1 MIIEVIKDGETLT
14 YEVSKP
20 VLTIGRWH
28 TCDIPI
34 NDINISRE
42 HLRIIINDNNVQIQD
57 LKSSNGTLLN
67 GAQISSKQIYL
78 LTEKDTVTFG
88 NSFVAVRVKNREKQ
102 METPA
107 SKEATKAIVKDKT
120 EIIKER
126 TEHVVER
133 SHVAQSQIH
142 SQVQTQ
148 VQPTVQ
154 PQAKLQERAEVM
166 PDSELPPPPPVVP
179 ESSVMQAEK
188 EPTVA
193 IYERPD
199 SVVSQAP
206 APVEKFDTKMQRSVE
221 DAQSAVY
228 NKAPQEAAV
237 SSVRPASEG
246 YSAKGED
253 FSGDSKLL
261 SDEAIAESVDKMK
274 LSKEA
279 AFNFKNVGLDLPKYK
294 NSNEH
299 AKEIIRDAEFLKH
312 SIIKKGEAQAIQLI
326 DKAKVKARQ
335 ESELIHQQCKDM
347 VEQLLDNTK
356 TNLERARIESE
367 KLMSEKRLML
377 SEEIQL
383 KWDEHDELMLK
394 EKTGHIE
401 KIEKEHR
408 VKLELSLEKLRT
420 DMFIE
425 RDQLISNAENE
436 ILTKKRKFQLETS
449 QEREGHLAKLRE
461 INISIEDLR
470 EQKDNLVETIQKVK
484 IEFDKAE
491 LDFITATSN
500 LKQISEKSVDTQTE
514 LDRKIAE
521 FNELELK
528 SKDLIELRNTMTQ
541 QEATLKNSIEE
552 LGRKYSNLAKKAQ
565 DEETK
570 LATLS
575 EQLENNKKV
584 GNAQIEEEFKK
595 TRDAEEKK
603 YQNFK
608 ALELKSLQK
617 IKDDHVESIKKYS
630 LELSQEIASKLELL
644 SKKSQAQAFDYTKT
658 VELVHSVIQVKSSD
672 SANIDAKHVEQLA
685 SWKKRQS
692 TEKYKLVAM
701 GFAACFVVFF
711 TGNLVYNKLRV
722 DPFEAERRKMASD
735 RKQSEEE
742 NRYTPVKSEI
752 WRQNYVELTLNTDQ
766 FVETYLDEQVHQRW
780 VTYISKY
787 FLSQWKV
794 SEEKVIAVVSSSKAF
809 VQSIEEARPDLKKT
823 KIKAELEKMR
833 QDEDELIAKN
843 SALLGSQVRY
853 EAYKKKEQEFFQ
865 NLVRARAPASR

>member
-1 MIIEVIKDGETLT
+1 MPANKLSEMIIEVIKDGETLT
-14 YEVSKP
+14 YEISKP

-42 HLRIIINDNNVQIQD
+42 HLRIIINENNVQIQD

-88 NSFVAVRVKNREKQ
+88 NSFVAVRVKTRQAQTVEA
-102 METPA
+102 PIA
-107 SKEATKAIVKDKT
+107 PKEPTKAIKT
-120 EIIKER
+120 EIVKER
-126 TEHVVER
+126 TKV
-133 SHVAQSQIH
+133 SQD
-142 SQVQTQ
+142 V
-148 VQPTVQ
+148 
-154 PQAKLQERAEVM
+154 
-166 PDSELPPPPPVVP
+166 ELPPPPPLSIS
-179 ESSVMQAEK
+179 ESAVMLSEK
-188 EPTVA
+188 EATIA
-193 IYERPD
+193 IYEKQE
-199 SVVSQAP
+199 SVVVQSVVAQ
-206 APVEKFDTKMQRSVE
+206 VEKFDTKMQRSVE
-221 DAQSAVY
+221 EAQSAIY
-228 NKAPQEAAV
+228 QKATEEAAA
-237 SSVRPASEG
+237 ASKPSNQG
-246 YSAKGED
+246 YNSKGED
-253 FSGDSKLL
+253 FSSDSKLL

-274 LSKEA
+274 FTKEA

-299 AKEIIRDAEFLKH
+299 AKEIIRDAEFMKH

-347 VEQLLDNTK
+347 VEQLLNNTK

-408 VKLELSLEKLRT
+408 VKLELSLEKLKT

-436 ILTKKRKFQLETS
+436 ILNKKRKFQLETS

-500 LKQISEKSVDTQTE
+500 LKQISDKSFETQTE

-644 SKKSQAQAFDYTKT
+644 SKKSQTQTFDYTKT

-711 TGNLVYNKLRV
+711 TGNLVYNKLRI
-722 DPFEAERRKMASD
+722 DPFEAERRKMAMD

-742 NRYTPVKSEI
+742 NRFVPVKSDI
-752 WRQNYVELTLNTDQ
+752 WRTNYVELTLNTDQ
-766 FVETYLDEQVHQRW
+766 FVETYLDEQTHQKW

-809 VQSIEEARPDLKKT
+809 VQSIEEARPELKKT
-823 KIKAELEKMR
+823 KIKAELEKMK
-833 QDEDELIAKN
+833 QDEEELVAKN
-843 SALLGSQVRY
+843 SFLLGSQVRY

-865 NLVRARAPASR
+865 NLVRNRAPAGK

>member
-1 MIIEVIKDGETLT
+1 MPGNKLNDMIIEVIKDGETLT

-42 HLRIIINDNNVQIQD
+42 HLRIIINESTVQIQD

-88 NSFVAVRVKNREKQ
+88 NSFVAVRVKNRSKQ
-102 METPA
+102 NEA
-107 SKEATKAIVKDKT
+107 LVVKEPTRAIHKDKT
-120 EIIKER
+120 ELIKEV
-126 TEHVVER
+126 TEQIQER
-133 SHVAQSQIH
+133 SHVAQAYA
-142 SQVQTQ
+142 
-148 VQPTVQ
+148 QPVQ
-154 PQAKLQERAEVM
+154 PQVHAQPAQPAAMQFKIQERVQATPPM
-166 PDSELPPPPPVVP
+166 DLPPPPPVVHEP
-179 ESSVMQAEK
+179 SVVVSEK

-193 IYERPD
+193 IYEPQE
-199 SVVSQAP
+199 SIIAP
-206 APVEKFDTKMQRSVE
+206 PKPEA
-221 DAQSAVY
+221 SAVASKPTESY
-228 NKAPQEAAV
+228 N
-237 SSVRPASEG
+237 S
-246 YSAKGED
+246 KGED
-253 FSGDSKLL
+253 LSGDSKIL
-261 SDEAIAESVDKMK
+261 SDEAIAESVEKMK
-274 LSKEA
+274 YSKEA

-294 NSNEH
+294 NSSEH
-299 AKEIIRDAEFLKH
+299 AKEIIRDAEFMKH

-436 ILTKKRKFQLETS
+436 ILNKKRKFQLETS

-500 LKQISEKSVDTQTE
+500 LKQISEKSFETQAE

-552 LGRKYSNLAKKAQ
+552 LGRKYSNLAKKAE
-565 DEETK
+565 DEEVK

-644 SKKSQAQAFDYTKT
+644 SKKSQSQTFDYTKT

-692 TEKYKLVAM
+692 TEKYKLVAV
-701 GFAACFVVFF
+701 GFAACFAILFV
-711 TGNLVYNKLRV
+711 GNLAYNKLRN
-722 DPFEAERRKMASD
+722 DPFEAERKRMAMD
-735 RKQSEEE
+735 RKASEEE
-742 NRYTPVKSEI
+742 NRFTPVKNEV
-752 WRQNYVELTLNTDQ
+752 WRTNYVELTLNTDQ
-766 FVETYLDEQVHQRW
+766 FVETYLDEDIHQRW
-780 VTYISKY
+780 VTYVSKY

-809 VQSIEEARPDLKKT
+809 VQSVEEARPDLKKT
-823 KIKAELEKMR
+823 KIKAELERMK
-833 QDEDELIAKN
+833 QSEEELISKN

-865 NLVRARAPASR
+865 NQIRTRAPASR